1 MQKSITFMNITSDQP
16 NVEELSANS
25 VATPSGIVALVG
37 RPNVGKSSIFNRLL
51 GQRQAVVEDIPGT
64 TRDRIYGVVEWQGH
78 AFTVTDTGGIVAE
91 SDALT
96 ESVLGQVHAAIDEAT
111 VIVFVVDTPTGITPQ
126 DAEIAGLLRNTKKP
140 VVIAANKADNQDQHL
155 QTFEFFS
162 LGMGEVI
169 SLSALHG
176 LGTGDLLDAI
186 CAHIPRSE
194 ETNAETALPQ
204 FAIVGRP
211 NVGKSALLNA
221 LLGHERTI
229 VSEIPGTT
237 RDAIDTVVT
246 YGEDTA
252 VLIDTAGIR
261 RSGKVQHGVESHSV
275 LRTVRA
281 LERCNVAL
289 LVVDAAEGLTAQ
301 DVHIAGYVND
311 AFKGLVVLINKW
323 DLVDADAGEV
333 KRMIQGRLRWMPHAP
348 SVVISAKSGYHLA
361 HILPAALQVFAERG
375 RRITTGTLNRALRA
389 WLANRTLSSK
399 RKRLSIYYVTQAST
413 HPPTF
418 IFSVNNPALVH
429 FSHRRFLENKIR
441 RQFGFAGTPIRLLF
455 HDHHG

>member
-1 MQKSITFMNITSDQP
+1 MTTPSDQP
-16 NVEELSANS
+16 DVEAL
-25 VATPSGIVALVG
+25 ATRPVIAPRGIVALVG

-51 GQRQAVVEDIPGT
+51 GQRQAVVEDVPGT
-64 TRDRIYGVVEWQGH
+64 TRDRLYGVVEWQDY
-78 AFTVTDTGGIVAE
+78 AFTVTDTGGIAVAR
-91 SDALT
+91 DALE
-96 ESVLGQVHAAIDEAT
+96 ESVCGQVYAAIEEAT
-111 VIVFVVDTPTGITPQ
+111 VIVFVVDTFAGVTPE
-126 DAEIAGLLRNTKKP
+126 DAEIASLLRNTQKP
-140 VVIAANKADNQDQHL
+140 VVIAANKADNQETHL
-155 QTFEFFS
+155 QTFEFYS
-162 LGMGEVI
+162 LGLGEVV

-176 LGTGDLLDAI
+176 LGTGDLLDAV
-186 CAHIPRSE
+186 CANLHK
-194 ETNAETALPQ
+194 AESARAEVALPQ

-229 VSEIPGTT
+229 VSDMPGTT

-261 RSGKVQHGVESHSV
+261 RRGKVQHGVESHSV
-275 LRTVRA
+275 LRTLRA

-289 LVVDAAEGLTAQ
+289 LLIDAEEGLTAQ
-301 DVHIAGYVND
+301 DLHIAGYVNE
-311 AFKGLVVLINKW
+311 AYKGLVVLTNKW

-333 KRMIQGRLRWMPHAP
+333 KRYIQGRLRWMPHAP
-348 SVVISAKSGYHLA
+348 SVVISAKSGYHLGNV
-361 HILPAALQVFAERG
+361 LPAALAVFAERG
-375 RRITTGTLNRALRA
+375 KRIATGALNRALRA
-389 WLANRTLSSK
+389 WLANRTLST
-399 RKRLSIYYVTQAST
+399 RRRRLSVYYVTQAST

-418 IFSVNNPALVH
+418 IFSVNNPDLVH
-429 FSHRRFLENKIR
+429 FSHERFLENNIR